1 MGTGSGKGWR
11 RVRRGL
17 SRFFCG
23 NIFLEI
29 FLRLIAL
36 QSGRGQCVRTAGG
49 PRFVVEGVV
58 RTGVSGRECFPVARM
73 NALPPTERFLRLLHA
88 APEVLAAVDGLLSSV
103 PGSFRTGSFQTGT
116 GSAKPVVAEDWAAEV
131 LQELRQQRALL
142 TGLHEQ
148 VAALAGRPAPA
159 ASWNEAEAT
168 RVFGMLQKLRSRR
181 AGLKA
186 PLYDVFLVTVLEG
199 LSQRAAA
206 KKCGCSLGL
215 LSTRVGEMEKEFGLG
230 LKQLQALAT
239 PILEMQTTVKADCW
253 RTATSGDTQPSEGED
268 PGGWPLEE
276 EG

>member
-1 MGTGSGKGWR
+1 M
-11 RVRRGL
+11 
-17 SRFFCG
+17 
-23 NIFLEI
+23 
-29 FLRLIAL
+29 
-36 QSGRGQCVRTAGG
+36 
-49 PRFVVEGVV
+49 VEGVV
-58 RTGVSGRECFPVARM
+58 RTGVSGREFFPVARM

-88 APEVLAAVDGLLSSV
+88 APDVLAAVDGLLSSV

-253 RTATSGDTQPSEGED
+253 RTATSGDTQSAEGED

-276 EG
+276 GG